1 MSGINKSVRKK
12 YKGVLQMNKNELA
25 TVVSAR
31 LNNTLSQ
38 KEVLGVINEMIQ
50 AIQEVVANNQKV
62 SLKSFLTF
70 EPIVKPARQGISFG
84 KEWSIPELH
93 SVKVKI
99 SSSFKKLLALK
110 TKV

>member
-1 MSGINKSVRKK
+1 
-12 YKGVLQMNKNELA
+12 MNKTELV
-25 TVVSAR
+25 TVVTSK
-31 LNNTLSQ
+31 LNNVLSKQ
-38 KEVLGVINEMIQ
+38 EILSVINAMIE
-50 AIQEVVANNQKV
+50 AIQESVVNNQKV

-70 EPIVKPARQGISFG
+70 EPIIRPAKQGTSFG
-84 KEWSIPELH
+84 KDWSIPKLH

>member
-1 MSGINKSVRKK
+1 
-12 YKGVLQMNKNELA
+12 MNKNELV
-25 TVVSAR
+25 TVVASK
-31 LNNTLSQ
+31 LNNVLSKQ
-38 KEVLGVINEMIQ
+38 EILSVINTMIE
-50 AIQEVVANNQKV
+50 AIQESVVNNQKV

-70 EPIVKPARQGISFG
+70 EPIIRPAKHGTSFG
-84 KEWSIPELH
+84 KDWSSPELH